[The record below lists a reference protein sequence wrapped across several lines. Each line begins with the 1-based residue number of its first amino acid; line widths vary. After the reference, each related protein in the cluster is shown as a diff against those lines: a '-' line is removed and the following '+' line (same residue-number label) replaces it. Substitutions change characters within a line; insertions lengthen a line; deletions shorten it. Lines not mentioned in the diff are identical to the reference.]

1 MRTIFLLI
9 ISLLSFEVAAQ
20 SNRIRF
26 KYKISNST
34 LERLKKDGFSLTDVN
49 GTEYSICSDKSHWWS
64 RQPALKAYIS
74 QDKNIL
80 TVDPWTIINGS
91 CADNSSIVNKDTP
104 NSLKIDLRKPATI
117 GDKTKSI
124 RLNYESFIFGVNI
137 GGLKIRP
144 RVTDYNGNIWAANAF
159 TGSFNFGLSYGY
171 SFGRTIFTRR
181 GYNSFSTTP
190 SLGLGFSAASL
201 AKEPLKRAVVTSYNP
216 SNLILSPVIN
226 ITFARNDVGIIVS
239 GGLDY
244 MCGRHATAWS
254 YQGRPFVAIGIAA
267 GLKL

>member
-1 MRTIFLLI
+1 MLI
-9 ISLLSFEVAAQ
+9 HGLYGA
-20 SNRIRF
+20 
-26 KYKISNST
+26 
-34 LERLKKDGFSLTDVN
+34 
-49 GTEYSICSDKSHWWS
+49 
-64 RQPALKAYIS
+64 
-74 QDKNIL
+74 
-80 TVDPWTIINGS
+80 
-91 CADNSSIVNKDTP
+91 CADNPLIVNENTL
-104 NSLKIDLRKPATI
+104 NSLKIDLKKPTPLK
-117 GDKTKSI
+117 DKTKSI

-144 RVTDYNGNIWAANAF
+144 RVTDYNGNVWAANAF

-216 SNLILSPVIN
+216 SNLILSPVAN
-226 ITFARNDVGIIVS
+226 LTFARNDIGIIVS
-239 GGLDY
+239 LGLDY
-244 MCGRHATAWS
+244 MCGRHSTAWA
-254 YQGRPFVAIGIAA
+254 YQGKPFVAVGVAA